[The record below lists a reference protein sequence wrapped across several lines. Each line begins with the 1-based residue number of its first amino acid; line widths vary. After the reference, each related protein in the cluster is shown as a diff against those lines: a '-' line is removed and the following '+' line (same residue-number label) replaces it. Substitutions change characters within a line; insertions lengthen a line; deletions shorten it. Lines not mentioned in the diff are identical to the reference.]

1 MLKFYLQRIFD
12 SIISIINVE
21 QFENSN
27 NNDFPLFDEY
37 FHYLYSIIIHKNKD
51 IIRKIYW
58 KMFIIAIWSS
68 RFLYLYIVGNDRSYE
83 WRLIHFDIIIM
94 AKIDNI
100 FNVYFA
106 AIGWIL
112 VYLIYVLLG
121 GFRPTKKKI
130 FINYN
135 TKQMKNINDKNVD
148 YSIENYNNQD
158 QRLIYVRHIRLWIR
172 IYQQIFQMTY
182 YFIALFVSIT
192 NFIYKFKQIKTRW
205 MKKNYESINFDIKL
219 ICKIRNR
226 TIQLLILT
234 ESVDRT
240 YAVLMFLIILV
251 NGPMNAYVTMIIT
264 IKSIPFTEQLL
275 FLSMS
280 IYQWSFIFLFH
291 YTAIRFGQ
299 NIHYPSKYFINH
311 YYSLNNRII
320 IIIIMGVIVK
330 W

>member
-1 MLKFYLQRIFD
+1 
-12 SIISIINVE
+12 
-21 QFENSN
+21 
-27 NNDFPLFDEY
+27 
-37 FHYLYSIIIHKNKD
+37 
-51 IIRKIYW
+51 
-58 KMFIIAIWSS
+58 
-68 RFLYLYIVGNDRSYE
+68 
-83 WRLIHFDIIIM
+83 
-94 AKIDNI
+94 
-100 FNVYFA
+100 
-106 AIGWIL
+106 
-112 VYLIYVLLG
+112 
-121 GFRPTKKKI
+121 
-130 FINYN
+130 
-135 TKQMKNINDKNVD
+135 MKNINDKNVD

-172 IYQQIFQMTY
+172 IYQQIFQMIY
-182 YFIALFVSIT
+182 IISCKLIGFHIEFALFVSIT
-192 NFIYKFKQIKTRW
+192 MILSIKFKQIKTRW
-205 MKKNYESINFDIKL
+205 MKKNYESINFDIKV
-219 ICKIRNR
+219 IPKIRNR

-311 YYSLNNRII
+311 YYSLTQPNNNNHHHGSSSSVVNIRDRLQLSRWLEKFHTKRCYGLTYGRTNLITMNSFVRFI
-320 IIIIMGVIVK
+320 AFYAKFMMIAYKLIDK
-330 W
+330 

>member
-27 NNDFPLFDEY
+27 NNDFPLFEEY

-112 VYLIYVLLG
+112 VYLIYVLYFGNHTDATQLIHRVLIDG
-121 GFRPTKKKI
+121 DPRF
-130 FINYN
+130 FIQEKSLSI
-135 TKQMKNINDKNVD
+135 TIQKQMKNINDKNVD

-172 IYQQIFQMTY
+172 IYQQIFQM
-182 YFIALFVSIT
+182 
-192 NFIYKFKQIKTRW
+192 IYII
-205 MKKNYESINFDIKL
+205 SCKL
-219 ICKIRNR
+219 I
-226 TIQLLILT
+226 
-234 ESVDRT
+234 
-240 YAVLMFLIILV
+240 
-251 NGPMNAYVTMIIT
+251 G
-264 IKSIPFTEQLL
+264 
-275 FLSMS
+275 
-280 IYQWSFIFLFH
+280 FH
-291 YTAIRFGQ
+291 IE
-299 NIHYPSKYFINH
+299 
-311 YYSLNNRII
+311 L
-320 IIIIMGVIVK
+320 
-330 W
+330 

>member
-1 MLKFYLQRIFD
+1 MNNNCAFQICYYLKDFLVIIYEVQNIIFFLNHGYFSSISGIINILIGFIHLIFVIIGSRIF
-12 SIISIINVE
+12 
-21 QFENSN
+21 
-27 NNDFPLFDEY
+27 L
-37 FHYLYSIIIHKNKD
+37 D
-51 IIRKIYW
+51 IT
-58 KMFIIAIWSS
+58 FFFS
-68 RFLYLYIVGNDRSYE
+68 
-83 WRLIHFDIIIM
+83 
-94 AKIDNI
+94 
-100 FNVYFA
+100 
-106 AIGWIL
+106 
-112 VYLIYVLLG
+112 
-121 GFRPTKKKI
+121 
-130 FINYN
+130 
-135 TKQMKNINDKNVD
+135 
-148 YSIENYNNQD
+148 
-158 QRLIYVRHIRLWIR
+158 
-172 IYQQIFQMTY
+172 
-182 YFIALFVSIT
+182 ALFVSIT
-192 NFIYKFKQIKTRW
+192 MILSIKFKQIKTRW

-311 YYSLNNRII
+311 YYSLTQPNNNNHHHGSNSKMVNIRDRLQLSHWFEKFHTKRCYGLTYGRTNLITMNSFVRVSI
-320 IIIIMGVIVK
+320 LKKKKIYFQFLFILSVLFSINFFPFSSSHSMLNS
-330 W
+330 